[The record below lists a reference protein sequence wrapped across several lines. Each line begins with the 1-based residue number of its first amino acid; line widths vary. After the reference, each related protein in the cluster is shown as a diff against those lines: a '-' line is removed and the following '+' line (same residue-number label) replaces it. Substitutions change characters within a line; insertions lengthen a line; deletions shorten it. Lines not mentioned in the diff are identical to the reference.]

1 MATSGDISGTLTAR
15 DVCRMAM
22 LLIGGPLQNGEVTAE
37 DGLTMTTILNF
48 MLKSW
53 QADGCNLWRLSDEEL
68 TITGQA
74 TVTVPATVIL
84 DPRVLD
90 VMEARYVGG
99 TTYQRTLARWE
110 WGEYRAL
117 PNKLAAGLPTC
128 FSLNKQRTYIEAT
141 FWPAPQ
147 EDTVILYSGAR
158 VIDDV
163 NDLDDEVDCPQEWI
177 ETVYTCLAERMIPIF
192 NVDALSA
199 PVAARV
205 TARAKFLYDK
215 LLAFDR
221 PGSTYMKPMPS
232 YLMNSWGGWTW

>member
-1 MATSGDISGTLTAR
+1 MATSGSISGTLTAR
-15 DVCRMAM
+15 DVCRMAI

-53 QADGCNLWRLSDEEL
+53 QADGCNLWRLSDESL
-68 TITGQA
+68 TLAADTA
-74 TVTVPATVIL
+74 TVTL

-117 PNKLAAGLPTC
+117 PNKTASGLPTC
-128 FSLNKQRTYIEAT
+128 FSLNKQRTEIYMT
-141 FWPAPQ
+141 FWPVPT
-147 EDTVILYSGAR
+147 EEVEILYSGAR

-205 TARAKFLYDK
+205 TARAAFLYDK